1 MPDLGLREA
10 LGSVLDA
17 AVDIDRTRFRL
28 PSGFRTDQCT
38 DPHSVFKPQFVI
50 VALGFSD
57 SYLKNSEIPSMLN
70 FLDCPLLT
78 TVCYCRD

>member
-1 MPDLGLREA
+1 MPDLGPREA
-10 LGSVLDA
+10 PGSVIDS

-28 PSGFRTDQCT
+28 PSGFRTDRCT
-38 DPHSVFKPQFVI
+38 DLRLVFKPLSVI
-50 VALGFSD
+50 AALGFSD